1 MPCVCLSNT
10 ITRWK
15 TLKAEKPHHVNFWSR
30 LWRRLFR
37 STKPAARPPQTFA
50 PLRARSDDGFIY
62 EPYLQISHVRPRLCA
77 EFQDRSQASAT
88 PLSDIIATLTN
99 PQPQVAQNVPDQ
111 TAPSTPAQATSA
123 TPTQATPTASTQR
136 AFYIPQP
143 LPLSEH
149 PTRADLINAESR
161 LGSTI
166 FGPIPVGHRREFFH
180 DHNNIWIWYEDWL
193 DQAAQTHRMTV
204 RYEVRTSGV
213 FKKVAAGRYLK
224 LEGDELENFRK
235 ATHAYLKIIKT
246 QLYQPNILTF

>member
-10 ITRWK
+10 VTRWK
-15 TLKAEKPHHVNFWSR
+15 TLKAEKSHHVNFWSR

-37 STKPAARPPQTFA
+37 PTKPAARPPQTFS
-50 PLRARSDDGFIY
+50 PLRAHSDDGFIY
-62 EPYLQISHVRPRLCA
+62 EPYLQISHSRPRLCA

-99 PQPQVAQNVPDQ
+99 PQPQVAQND
-111 TAPSTPAQATSA
+111 SAQ
-123 TPTQATPTASTQR
+123 P
-136 AFYIPQP
+136 AFYVPQP

>member
-15 TLKAEKPHHVNFWSR
+15 TLRAEKSHHVNFWSR

-37 STKPAARPPQTFA
+37 PTKPAARPPQTFA
-50 PLRARSDDGFIY
+50 PLRTRSDDGFIY
-62 EPYLQISHVRPRLCA
+62 EPYLQISHARPRLCA

-99 PQPQVAQNVPDQ
+99 PQPQVAQND
-111 TAPSTPAQATSA
+111 
-123 TPTQATPTASTQR
+123 STQP